1 MVLMPKAKKKV
12 RKPFRLPERKGPYK
26 SRTVD
31 KSTSFWKT
39 LAGQEPNNAEMTL
52 FGIMNYLGLEYRYT
66 GNARF
71 ILMGRCPDFVHL
83 HTRKII
89 ELYGERWHRPEEE
102 QERIDLFA
110 RSDYQVLVVW
120 AKELS
125 PRNRKNLYARL
136 IEFESRNEISR

>member
-1 MVLMPKAKKKV
+1 
-12 RKPFRLPERKGPYK
+12 
-26 SRTVD
+26 
-31 KSTSFWKT
+31 
-39 LAGQEPNNAEMTL
+39 
-52 FGIMNYLGLEYRYT
+52 
-66 GNARF
+66 
-71 ILMGRCPDFVHL
+71 MGRCPDFVHL